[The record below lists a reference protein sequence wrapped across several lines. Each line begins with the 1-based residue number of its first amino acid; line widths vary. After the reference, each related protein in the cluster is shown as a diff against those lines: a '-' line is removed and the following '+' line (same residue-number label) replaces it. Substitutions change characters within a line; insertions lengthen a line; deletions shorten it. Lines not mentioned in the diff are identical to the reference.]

1 MIGFDTVRV
10 RSRRR
15 GGRLV
20 GAALALLFVVAVQ
33 TASAEN
39 TAAIDAGNRG
49 RALLDG
55 LCAIRRHRAAGA
67 PASGTCASSTRPLPT
82 QRPQAP
88 A

>member
-39 TAAIDAGNRG
+39 TAAIDAGT
-49 RALLDG
+49 AAG
-55 LCAIRRHRAAGA
+55 LCSTAYAPSGGTEPLSACQWDMGVIHATAAHA
-67 PASGTCASSTRPLPT
+67 T
-82 QRPQAP
+82 PQVP
-88 A
+88 V